1 MCRAASSRSCSTT
14 CEYVLSALLQLV
26 PVSLGPIPPAL
37 TSGRNPAAFAENN
50 HVFVDTPVTATI
62 VAGTAHDDS
71 TCVKFGIIARGCI
84 AVYAH
89 AAAEGDDPHDQD

>member
-1 MCRAASSRSCSTT
+1 
-14 CEYVLSALLQLV
+14 
-26 PVSLGPIPPAL
+26 
-37 TSGRNPAAFAENN
+37 
-50 HVFVDTPVTATI
+50 VFVDTPVTATI